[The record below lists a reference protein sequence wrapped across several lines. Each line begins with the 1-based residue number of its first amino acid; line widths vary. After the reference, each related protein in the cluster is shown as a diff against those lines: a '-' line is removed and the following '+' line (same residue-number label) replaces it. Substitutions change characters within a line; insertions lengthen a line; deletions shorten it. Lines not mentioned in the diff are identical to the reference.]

1 MAPLLSVLKYGF
13 QFKAL
18 KLETLCLMFSEI
30 SFSISVVLSWF
41 TFDRARLGAHRMR
54 LRPQKLRRL
63 IFIIEKP

>member
-1 MAPLLSVLKYGF
+1 SVLKYGF

-41 TFDRARLGAHRMR
+41 TFDRARLGAHKDAPET
-54 LRPQKLRRL
+54 LKKLRRL
-63 IFIIEKP
+63 NLIIEKP